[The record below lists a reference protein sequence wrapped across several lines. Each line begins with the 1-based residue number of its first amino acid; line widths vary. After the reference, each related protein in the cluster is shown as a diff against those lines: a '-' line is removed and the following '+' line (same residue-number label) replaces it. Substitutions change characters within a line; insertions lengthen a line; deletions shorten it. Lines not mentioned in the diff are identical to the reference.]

1 MDYRIRITKQA
12 RATKSDKSKVTI
24 FLRVFPTWE
33 KGKDFIISTKISVD
47 KNKWNNAKKSVI
59 GSSFESVKANKEI
72 PKLEHKINNLFED
85 YIRTTDKPTKS
96 QFKKY
101 VEHKLYGKWDELEVG
116 KIKMDGL
123 FDHFLKS
130 KELSIGAIRKKR
142 YQFLGRKVNEFNIK
156 KFGKSSVDFEVLN
169 YEWRSEFKNFLKNQY
184 DYKPSTINGYLKV
197 LHSAI
202 RHACKTGKIKFYPF
216 VDGEYE
222 KVEDSIRYLTIEEYN
237 SIEKF
242 HSNDER
248 LMRTAKLFIF
258 ACNTGLS
265 YCDLKSLNRK
275 DIEKDAD
282 GNVLIKK
289 LRGKTNGL
297 SIIPLNKLAISI
309 LNEFKMHPLTSGTDL
324 LLPVIHMN
332 DYNQLLKLLASKCN
346 IDKNI
351 SSHVARHTFATT
363 IWMNNGGTLDG
374 LKGTLG
380 HMKISTTERY
390 GNILEEKIKKDAIKV
405 FANQDKKRALHS
417 DKNLFN
423 ELINDNK

>member
-33 KGKDFIISTKISVD
+33 RGKDFIISTKISLD
-47 KNKWNNAKKSVI
+47 KNKWNDVKKSAI
-59 GSSFESVKANKEI
+59 GSSYESTQANKVI
-72 PKLEHKINNLFED
+72 PDLVHKITNLFED
-85 YIRTTDKPTKS
+85 YIRTTDTPS
-96 QFKKY
+96 ISHFKKY
-101 VEHKLYGKWDELEVG
+101 IENKLYGKWDDFGGG

-130 KELSIGAIRKKR
+130 KEQTIGAIRKKR
-142 YQFLGRKVNEFNIK
+142 YQFLGRKVNEFNIVQ
-156 KFGKSSVDFEVLN
+156 FGKANVDFEVLN
-169 YEWRSEFKNFLKNQY
+169 YEWRLNFKNFLKNQF

-202 RHACKTGKIKFYPF
+202 RHACKTGKIKYYPF

-222 KVEDSIRYLTIEEYN
+222 KVEESTRYLTLNEYRLIEN
-237 SIEKF
+237 FRS
-242 HSNDER
+242 SDER
-248 LMRTAKLFIF
+248 LMRTANIFVF

-265 YCDLKSLNRK
+265 YCDLKSLNK
-275 DIEKDAD
+275 SDIEKDDD

-289 LRGKTNGL
+289 LRGKTKGL
-297 SIIPLNKLAISI
+297 SIIPLNKLAVSI
-309 LNEFKMHPLTSGTDL
+309 INEFRDHPALSGTDL

-332 DYNQLLKLLASKCN
+332 DYNQLLKLIASKCN
-346 IDKNI
+346 IEKNI

-390 GNILEEKIKKDAIKV
+390 VNILEEKIKKDASKV

-417 DKNLFN
+417 DKTKFN
-423 ELINDNK
+423 DLKNDE